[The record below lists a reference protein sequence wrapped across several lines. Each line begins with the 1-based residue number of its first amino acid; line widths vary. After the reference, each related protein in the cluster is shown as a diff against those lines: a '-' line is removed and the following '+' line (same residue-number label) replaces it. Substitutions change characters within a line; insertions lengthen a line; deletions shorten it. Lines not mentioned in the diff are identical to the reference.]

1 MAISGKVYSKSDFS
15 VGIKK
20 KIVNGS
26 SVFFTTAAQDDAA
39 YDLLP
44 VINVSSPVLNL
55 IESGE
60 IRSNNAGMLELDT
73 DQFRT
78 TKGGFITMDFEV
90 PAERDL
96 IVRMLA
102 NVLQDHTCD
111 ESGSA
116 PFIHTIQSTSS
127 ATLSRPDFTASSVT
141 SGENIGIPCM
151 FDIGLYYPESAQDK
165 MITSAV
171 LQTLTMNFD
180 MSDGRCLLSGTFYS
194 GLTSSSKFLVEQ
206 TLSDNAAAPNLSSTS
221 PTQIESYFDVK
232 KLDVDGSALADAVIT
247 AVSFTF
253 ENNVARVGRD
263 GDGDAEAYSFG
274 IPSVNITGEISLM
287 YDANFDFG
295 DGGNVLQDFLGSG
308 DTRGATATLKL
319 QQGDGTV
326 STAGEMNIECEIY
339 STAVNL
345 DPNADTGA
353 VITIPFKVVQ
363 PTASG
368 AASGTAFKFQYADS
382 SKSTDW

>member
-1 MAISGKVYSKSDFS
+1 MAVSGKVYAKSDFS
-15 VGIKK
+15 VAIKNK
-20 KIVNGS
+20 NATA
-26 SVFFTTAAQDDAA
+26 FETAASNSAA
-39 YDLLP
+39 YELLP
-44 VINVSSPVLNL
+44 VINVSAPVLNL
-55 IESGE
+55 VESGE

-90 PAERDL
+90 PAERDM

-127 ATLSRPDFTASSVT
+127 AVLARPDFTGTSAT
-141 SGENIGIPCM
+141 SGENIGIPCI

-171 LQTLTMNFD
+171 LQSLTMNFD

-194 GLTSSSKFLVEQ
+194 GMAGSSKFLVEQ
-206 TLSDNAAAPNLSSTS
+206 TLSANSATPTLMSTS

-232 KLDVDGSALADAVIT
+232 KLDVDGTALADMVIT

-263 GDGDAEAYSFG
+263 SNGDAESYAFG

-295 DGGNVLQDFLGSG
+295 SGGNVLQDFLSG
-308 DTRGATATLKL
+308 NTATLKL

-363 PTASG
+363 PTSSG
-368 AASGTAFKFQYADS
+368 AASGTAFKFEYADS
-382 SKSTDW
+382 TPSTGW

>member
-1 MAISGKVYSKSDFS
+1 MAVSGKVYAKSDFS
-15 VGIKK
+15 VGIINK
-20 KIVNGS
+20 NATA
-26 SVFFTTAAQDDAA
+26 FETAAQDDAA
-39 YDLLP
+39 YELLP
-44 VINVSSPVLNL
+44 VVNVSAPVLNL
-55 IESGE
+55 VESGE
-60 IRSNNAGMLELDT
+60 IRSNNAGMVELDI

-96 IVRMLA
+96 IVRLLA
-102 NVLQDHTCD
+102 NVLQDHD
-111 ESGSA
+111 ESGSG
-116 PFIHTIQSTSS
+116 PYIHTIQATSS
-127 ATLSRPDFTASSVT
+127 AALSRPDFTGSS
-141 SGENIGIPCM
+141 SSGIPSI

-171 LQTLTMNFD
+171 LQSLTMNFD

-194 GLTSSSKFLVEQ
+194 GMTSSSKFLVEQ
-206 TLSDNAAAPNLSSTS
+206 TLSANSAAPTLSSTS
-221 PTQIESYFDVK
+221 PTQIESYFNTK
-232 KLDVDGSALADAVIT
+232 KLDVDGQTLEDIVIT

-263 GDGDAEAYSFG
+263 SSGDAESYAFG

-287 YDANFDFG
+287 YD
-295 DGGNVLQDFLGSG
+295 GNVNFAATRNILIDFLGSG
-308 DTRGATATLKL
+308 DTRGSSATLKL

-363 PTASG
+363 PTSSG
-368 AASGTAFKFQYADS
+368 AASGTAFKFEYADS
-382 SKSTDW
+382 TQASGW

>member
-1 MAISGKVYSKSDFS
+1 MAVSGKVYSKSDFS

-26 SVFFTTAAQDDAA
+26 SVYFTTAAQDDAA

-44 VINVSSPVLNL
+44 VINVSAPVLNL

-60 IRSNNAGMLELDT
+60 IRSNNAGMVELDI

-96 IVRMLA
+96 IVRLLA

-116 PFIHTIQSTSS
+116 PYDHTIQSTHS
-127 ATLSRPDFTASSVT
+127 AVLSRPDFTANSVT
-141 SGENIGIPCM
+141 SGENIGIPCL

-171 LQTLTMNFD
+171 LQNLTMNFD

-194 GLTSSSKFLVEQ
+194 GFTSSSKFLVEQ
-206 TLSDNAAAPNLSSTS
+206 TLSANSAAPSLSSTS
-221 PTQIESYFDVK
+221 PTQIESYFNVK
-232 KLDVDGSALADAVIT
+232 KLDVDGTSLADMVIT

-263 GDGDAEAYSFG
+263 SNGDAESYAFG

-295 DGGNVLQDFLGSG
+295 SGGNVLQDFISG
-308 DTRGATATLKL
+308 NSATLKL

-363 PTASG
+363 PTSSG
-368 AASGTAFKFQYADS
+368 AASGTAFKFEYADS

>member
-1 MAISGKVYSKSDFS
+1 MAVSGKVYAKSDFS
-15 VGIKK
+15 VGIKNK
-20 KIVNGS
+20 NATA
-26 SVFFTTAAQDDAA
+26 FETAASNSAA
-39 YDLLP
+39 YELLP
-44 VINVSSPVLNL
+44 VINVSAPVLNL
-55 IESGE
+55 VESGE
-60 IRSNNAGMLELDT
+60 IRSNNAGMVELDI

-90 PAERDL
+90 PAERDM

-127 ATLSRPDFTASSVT
+127 AVLARPDFTGTSAT
-141 SGENIGIPCM
+141 SGENIGIPCI

-171 LQTLTMNFD
+171 LQSLTMNFD
-180 MSDGRCLLSGTFYS
+180 MADGRCLLSGTFYS
-194 GLTSSSKFLVEQ
+194 GMASSSKFLVEQ
-206 TLSDNAAAPNLSSTS
+206 TLSANSAAPTLMSTS

-232 KLDVDGSALADAVIT
+232 KLDVDDQTLEDIIVT

-263 GDGDAEAYSFG
+263 SNGDAESYAFG

-287 YDANFDFG
+287 YDGNANFAATK
-295 DGGNVLQDFLGSG
+295 NILQDFLGSG

-363 PTASG
+363 PTSSG
-368 AASGTAFKFQYADS
+368 AASGTAFKFEYADS
-382 SKSTDW
+382 TKSTGW

>member
-1 MAISGKVYSKSDFS
+1 MAVSGKVYSKSDFS
-15 VGIKK
+15 VGIKNK
-20 KIVNGS
+20 NATA
-26 SVFFTTAAQDDAA
+26 FETAAANDAA
-39 YDLLP
+39 YELLP
-44 VINVSSPVLNL
+44 VINVSAPVLNL
-55 IESGE
+55 VESGE
-60 IRSNNAGMLELDT
+60 IRSNNAGMVELDI

-96 IVRMLA
+96 IVRLLG
-102 NVLQDHTCD
+102 NVLQDHG
-111 ESGSA
+111 ESGSD
-116 PFIHTIQSTSS
+116 PYVHTIQATSG
-127 ATLSRPDFTASSVT
+127 AALARPDFTGSST
-141 SGENIGIPCM
+141 TGIPSI

-171 LQTLTMNFD
+171 LQSLTMNFD

-194 GLTSSSKFLVEQ
+194 GFTSSSKFLVEQ
-206 TLSDNAAAPNLSSTS
+206 TLSANSAAPTLSSTS

-232 KLDVDGSALADAVIT
+232 KLDVDGTSLADMVIT

-263 GDGDAEAYSFG
+263 SNGDAESYAFG

-287 YDANFDFG
+287 YDANFSFVATK
-295 DGGNVLQDFLGSG
+295 NILQDFLDGN
-308 DTRGATATLKL
+308 TATLKL
-319 QQGDGTV
+319 QQGDGTIDAAE
-326 STAGEMNIECEIY
+326 AGEMNIECEIY

-345 DPNADTGA
+345 DASGDTGA

-363 PTASG
+363 PTDVNG
-368 AASGTAFKFQYADS
+368 DASGTAFKFEYNDS
-382 SKSTDW
+382 YGSSTW

>member
-1 MAISGKVYSKSDFS
+1 MAVSGKVYSKSDFS
-15 VGIKK
+15 VGIINK
-20 KIVNGS
+20 NATA
-26 SVFFTTAAQDDAA
+26 FETAAANDAA
-39 YDLLP
+39 YELLP
-44 VINVSSPVLNL
+44 VINVSAPVLNL
-55 IESGE
+55 VESGE
-60 IRSNNAGMLELDT
+60 IRSNNAGMVELDI

-102 NVLQDHTCD
+102 NVLQDHG
-111 ESGSA
+111 ESGSG
-116 PFIHTIQSTSS
+116 PYVHTIQATSG
-127 ATLSRPDFTASSVT
+127 AALARPDFTGSST
-141 SGENIGIPCM
+141 AGIPSV

-171 LQTLTMNFD
+171 LQSLTMNFD
-180 MSDGRCLLSGTFYS
+180 MADGRCLLSGTFYS
-194 GLTSSSKFLVEQ
+194 GMTSSSKFLVEQ
-206 TLSDNAAAPNLSSTS
+206 TLSANSAAPTLSSTS
-221 PTQIESYFDVK
+221 PTQIESYFNVK
-232 KLDVDGSALADAVIT
+232 KLDVDGQTLEDIIVT

-263 GDGDAEAYSFG
+263 SSGDAEAYAFG

-287 YDANFDFG
+287 YD
-295 DGGNVLQDFLGSG
+295 GNVNFAATKNILQDFLGSG

-363 PTASG
+363 PTSSG
-368 AASGTAFKFQYADS
+368 AASGTAFKFEYADS
-382 SKSTDW
+382 TPSSGW

>member
-1 MAISGKVYSKSDFS
+1 MAVSGKVYAKSDFS
-15 VGIKK
+15 VGIKNK
-20 KIVNGS
+20 NATA
-26 SVFFTTAAQDDAA
+26 FETAAANDAA
-39 YDLLP
+39 YELLP
-44 VINVSSPVLNL
+44 VVNVSAPVLNL
-55 IESGE
+55 VESGE
-60 IRSNNAGMLELDT
+60 IRSNNAGMVELDI

-96 IVRMLA
+96 IVRLLG
-102 NVLQDHTCD
+102 NVLQDHG
-111 ESGSA
+111 ESGSD
-116 PFIHTIQSTSS
+116 PYVHTIQATSG
-127 ATLSRPDFTASSVT
+127 AALARPDFTGSST
-141 SGENIGIPCM
+141 TGIPSI

-171 LQTLTMNFD
+171 LQSLTMNFD

-194 GLTSSSKFLVEQ
+194 GFTSSSKFLVEQ
-206 TLSDNAAAPNLSSTS
+206 TLSANSAAPTLSSTS

-232 KLDVDGSALADAVIT
+232 KLDVDGTSLADMVIT

-263 GDGDAEAYSFG
+263 SNGDAESYAFG

-295 DGGNVLQDFLGSG
+295 SGGNVLQDFLSG
-308 DTRGATATLKL
+308 NTATLKL

-363 PTASG
+363 PISSG
-368 AASGTAFKFQYADS
+368 AASGTAFKFEYVDS
-382 SKSTDW
+382 TQASGW

>member
-1 MAISGKVYSKSDFS
+1 MAVSGKVYSKSDFS
-15 VGIKK
+15 VGIKNK
-20 KIVNGS
+20 NATA
-26 SVFFTTAAQDDAA
+26 FETAAANDTA
-39 YDLLP
+39 YELLP
-44 VINVSSPVLNL
+44 VINVSAPVLNL
-55 IESGE
+55 VESGE
-60 IRSNNAGMLELDT
+60 IRSNNAGMIELNT

-90 PAERDL
+90 PAERDM

-102 NVLQDHTCD
+102 SVLQDHTCD

-116 PFIHTIQSTSS
+116 PFIHTIQATSS
-127 ATLSRPDFTASSVT
+127 AALSRPDFTANSVT

-165 MITSAV
+165 MLTSAV
-171 LQTLTMNFD
+171 LQSLTMNFD
-180 MSDGRCLLSGTFYS
+180 MADGRCLLSGTFYS
-194 GLTSSSKFLVEQ
+194 GFTSATKFLVEQ
-206 TLSDNAAAPNLSSTS
+206 TLSNDSGKPILMSSS

-232 KLDVDGSALADAVIT
+232 KLDVDGTSLADAVIT
-247 AVSFTF
+247 GVSFTF

-263 GDGDAEAYSFG
+263 SNGDAESYAFG
-274 IPSVNITGEISLM
+274 IPSVNITGELSIM
-287 YDANFDFG
+287 YDGNTNFAATK
-295 DGGNVLQDFLGSG
+295 NILQDFLGDGTSG
-308 DTRGATATLKL
+308 NTATLKL

-345 DPNADTGA
+345 DPNADAGA

-363 PTASG
+363 PTSSG
-368 AASGTAFKFQYADS
+368 AASGTAFKFEYADS
-382 SKSTDW
+382 TKSTGW

>member
-1 MAISGKVYSKSDFS
+1 MAVSGKVYSKSDFS
-15 VGIKK
+15 VGIINK
-20 KIVNGS
+20 NATA
-26 SVFFTTAAQDDAA
+26 FETAAQDDAA
-39 YDLLP
+39 YELLP
-44 VINVSSPVLNL
+44 VINVSAPVLNL
-55 IESGE
+55 VESGE
-60 IRSNNAGMLELDT
+60 IRSNNAGMVELDI

-116 PFIHTIQSTSS
+116 PFIHTIQSTSG
-127 ATLSRPDFTASSVT
+127 AVLARPDFTGTSAT
-141 SGENIGIPCM
+141 SGENIGIPCI

-171 LQTLTMNFD
+171 LQSLTMNFD
-180 MSDGRCLLSGTFYS
+180 MADGRCLLSGTFYS
-194 GLTSSSKFLVEQ
+194 GMASSSKFLVEQ
-206 TLSDNAAAPNLSSTS
+206 TLSANSAAPTLSSTS
-221 PTQIESYFDVK
+221 PTQIESYFNVK
-232 KLDVDGSALADAVIT
+232 KLDVDGTSLADMVIT

-263 GDGDAEAYSFG
+263 SNGDAESYAFG
-274 IPSVNITGEISLM
+274 IPSVNISGEISLM

-295 DGGNVLQDFLGSG
+295 SGGNVLQDFISG
-308 DTRGATATLKL
+308 NTATLKL

-363 PTASG
+363 PTSSG
-368 AASGTAFKFQYADS
+368 AASGTAFKFEYADS
-382 SKSTDW
+382 TPSTGW

>member
-1 MAISGKVYSKSDFS
+1 MAVSGKVYSKSDFS
-15 VGIKK
+15 VGIKNK
-20 KIVNGS
+20 NATA
-26 SVFFTTAAQDDAA
+26 FETAAANDTA
-39 YDLLP
+39 YELLP
-44 VINVSSPVLNL
+44 VINVSAPVLNL
-55 IESGE
+55 VESGE
-60 IRSNNAGMLELDT
+60 IRSNNAGMIELDT

-90 PAERDL
+90 PAERDM

-116 PFIHTIQSTSS
+116 PFIHTIQSTSG
-127 ATLSRPDFTASSVT
+127 AALSRPDFTGTSAT
-141 SGENIGIPCM
+141 SGENIGIPCI

-165 MITSAV
+165 LITSAV
-171 LQTLTMNFD
+171 LQSLTMNFD
-180 MSDGRCLLSGTFYS
+180 MTDGRCLLSGTFYS
-194 GLTSSSKFLVEQ
+194 GMTSSSKFLVEQ
-206 TLSDNAAAPNLSSTS
+206 TLSANSAAPTLMSTS

-232 KLDVDGSALADAVIT
+232 KLDVDGTSLADAVIT
-247 AVSFTF
+247 GVSFTF

-263 GDGDAEAYSFG
+263 SNGDAESYAFG
-274 IPSVNITGEISLM
+274 IPSVNITGEISIM

-295 DGGNVLQDFLGSG
+295 SGGNVLQDFLSG
-308 DTRGATATLKL
+308 NTATLKL

-363 PTASG
+363 PTSSG
-368 AASGTAFKFQYADS
+368 AASGTAFKFEYADS
-382 SKSTDW
+382 TKSTGW

>member
-1 MAISGKVYSKSDFS
+1 MAVSGKVYSKSDFS

-26 SVFFTTAAQDDAA
+26 SVLFDEPAANDAA
-39 YDLLP
+39 YELLP
-44 VINVSSPVLNL
+44 VINVSAPVLNL
-55 IESGE
+55 VESGE

-90 PAERDL
+90 PAEQDM

-102 NVLQDHTCD
+102 NMLQDHTCD

-116 PFIHTIQSTSS
+116 PFIHTIQSTSG
-127 ATLSRPDFTASSVT
+127 AALTRPDFTANSVT

-171 LQTLTMNFD
+171 LQSLTMNFD
-180 MSDGRCLLSGTFYS
+180 MADGRCLLSGTFYS
-194 GLTSSSKFLVEQ
+194 GFTSATKFLVEQ
-206 TLSDNAAAPNLSSTS
+206 TLSNDSGKPILMSAS
-221 PTQIESYFDVK
+221 PTQIESYFNVK
-232 KLDVDGSALADAVIT
+232 KLDVDGTSLADMVIT
-247 AVSFTF
+247 GVSFTF

-263 GDGDAEAYSFG
+263 ANGDAESYAFG

-295 DGGNVLQDFLGSG
+295 SGGNVLQDFISG
-308 DTRGATATLKL
+308 NTATLKL

-363 PTASG
+363 PTSSG
-368 AASGTAFKFQYADS
+368 AASGTAFKFEYADS
-382 SKSTDW
+382 TPSTGW